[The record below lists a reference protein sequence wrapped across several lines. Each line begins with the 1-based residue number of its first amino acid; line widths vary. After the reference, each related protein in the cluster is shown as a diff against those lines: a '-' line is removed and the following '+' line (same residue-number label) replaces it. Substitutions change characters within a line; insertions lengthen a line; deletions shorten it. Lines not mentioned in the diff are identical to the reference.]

1 MKKIIEIKKSDIQR
15 IIDRFCYKT
24 YYVDDYNYFSDIN
37 VRYFLSE
44 VLSVDFISYGYD
56 INEWF
61 HKLDEISYS
70 IDGRPDVNLR
80 LKMDNIYEKYKNWA
94 FSDDRDDAVIDC
106 IDEEYFK
113 CIGEIID
120 RSLADLQKQTII
132 PVKIVD

>member
-44 VLSVDFISYGYD
+44 VLQVDFNSYGYD

-80 LKMDNIYEKYKNWA
+80 LKMDNIYEKYQNWA
-94 FSDDRDDAVIDC
+94 FSEDRDDAVIDC

-120 RSLADLQKQTII
+120 RILADLQNQTII

>member
-15 IIDRFCYKT
+15 IIDRFCYKS
-24 YYVDDYNYFSDIN
+24 YYVDDYNYFSGIN

-44 VLSVDFISYGYD
+44 VLYVDFISYGYD

-80 LKMDNIYEKYKNWA
+80 LKMDNIYEKYQNWA
-94 FSDDRDDAVIDC
+94 FSEDRDDAVIDC
-106 IDEEYFK
+106 IDEEYFE

-120 RSLADLQKQTII
+120 SILADLQKQTII
-132 PVKIVD
+132 PVKILE